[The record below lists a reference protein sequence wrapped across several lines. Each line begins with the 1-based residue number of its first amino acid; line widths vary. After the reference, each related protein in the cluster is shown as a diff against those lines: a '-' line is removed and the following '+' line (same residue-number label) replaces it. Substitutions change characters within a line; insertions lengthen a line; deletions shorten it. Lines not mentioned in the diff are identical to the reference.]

1 MRTVLS
7 RLLIVSSLSA
17 GLGSVACSANI
28 HDNTVNVTD
37 PKLTFNTSADVT
49 NITPGQAVPVTLSAQ
64 NIFLVDPATTPPAG
78 HVDDAGHFQIYLDDE
93 STAPILIT
101 AQVNVSV
108 TIPAATKP
116 GSHKLICRIHKHD
129 GTETAAVQEFS
140 FTVKVTASVDAG

>member
-1 MRTVLS
+1 MPSLILRT
-7 RLLIVSSLSA
+7 LIVSALSL
-17 GLGSVACSANI
+17 GLGSTACTANI

-37 PKLTFNTSADVT
+37 PKLTFNTTADVT
-49 NITPGQAVPVTLSAQ
+49 DITPGQAIPVTLSAQ
-64 NIFLVDPATTPPAG
+64 NVFLVDPAATPPAA

-93 STAPILIT
+93 STTPILIT

-129 GTETAAVQEFS
+129 GTETDAVQEFS